1 MVSKPEAK
9 KPRLIMLSGRF
20 YTIDRQ
26 LQRFQQVLNPSDYI
40 RFDSTE
46 GKKLCAEFGVNS
58 TCEEGEEAVVV

>member
-1 MVSKPEAK
+1 MASKPETK

-40 RFDSTE
+40 SFDSTE
-46 GKKLCAEFGVNS
+46 GRQLCAEFDVNS
-58 TCEEGEEAVVV
+58 ACEEGKEAVVV